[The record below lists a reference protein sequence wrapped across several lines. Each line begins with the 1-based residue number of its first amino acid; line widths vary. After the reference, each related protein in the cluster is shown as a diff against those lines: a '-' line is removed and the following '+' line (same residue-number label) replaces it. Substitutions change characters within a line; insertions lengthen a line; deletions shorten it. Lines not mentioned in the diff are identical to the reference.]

1 MTQPKSEETP
11 DVEMEEAV
19 PKAEDA
25 TKEDVKKEEDNK
37 VTEDDDDDDDSEDGL
52 PVKKLA
58 AMKNYGKGTPAT
70 KVKMCRKSAA
80 PVRSPIEASESL
92 DFEEETEKSKVVKAK
107 RKATTNSKKKGKDK
121 ETEETSPKEEGK
133 KGKQQKPK
141 SKESPSAANETA
153 SASSDKQN
161 EDDDFAACCLCHC
174 ALDYSDRS
182 AFFEADRKQ
191 EADKNA
197 SGSDDEPLY
206 FQPTD
211 PYLPAS
217 IYDPSN
223 ALVYCDTCDR
233 LYHQKCH
240 FVPLMVLPRG
250 KWSCLVC
257 ATKNTLTN
265 GSNPGGRGRKNGA
278 AAAATK
284 KDAPFTKHKLSRMF
298 KSPLPPTKL
307 QQYLTEGGENNTSKK
322 YHMPAEKEWE
332 IATGR
337 EKAILWHK
345 TLTQTIPSWIQS
357 QFGNLNQAQTALE
370 TLTTTKLNRQHFLA
384 KNKASKRGS
393 QELAQTLVKLT
404 GAKWKMRQMVLQME
418 EIRANPEKH
427 IQLIQQWCQQGGT
440 STGKKEEEEDK
451 ADASNALARPPPK
464 SFMDRV
470 IFPFGQYPPRTIPR
484 TPEMQ
489 EHLEMEAKKQT
500 ENAEKSEKLEKGIPM
515 EIVTTTTASAPK
527 ESPTKAANESPTKS
541 SKKSEKMAKSPKRHS
556 KTKCKPA
563 DAKNDD
569 DSGSGVSL
577 EDLVCAVCLIG
588 DASDENDLLL
598 CDAQGCFRAYHMQ
611 CLEPIVTLKE
621 VEATQGEDW
630 FCPLCSGMADCVHK
644 IQSYYMGEEWDR
656 RREARAAAAKKAGKK
671 RKPEKEEENDDND
684 DDSDEDSLKSWE
696 KPTDVFPD
704 SEWEYETAL
713 ELKAGKQT
721 DATDTL
727 LREALGEGD
736 EEQQQQ
742 GNLLDYLSDGTDDV
756 ELDGHFDLESFHEE
770 RKREYEEMADSDD
783 DSADDDSS
791 HSSEATLVD
800 MSSVE
805 LKIGKDE
812 LDCLS
817 QGSMDSDS
825 DDDSGSGSGSGSDD
839 DGSGG
844 SESGGEVRRSRRIR
858 KLQNPVEIPKNVG
871 VDFDPGNIVQGK
883 RRRKPVDYRKLNDAL
898 FGDLDDKEN
907 AKLDDKE
914 DFQVQ
919 VQPKRVRKKKAFA
932 SSGEEG
938 SDDDEGSGDS
948 DNEDNNEGSD
958 AGGSKENGKDS
969 RKKKKKASRKRSR
982 APSDDEDVGSGNE
995 AENDDSSV
1003 EGSKDKKKKSATK
1016 PPAKRKRGAPPKS
1029 KKAGAAKK
1037 NGAKPSEENGKK
1049 EANGKKAPKKQNGKK
1064 TAGATK
1070 KQNGTK
1076 GAKKAKETKSKTKTA
1091 TNAKKMKA
1099 EGAE

>member
-1 MTQPKSEETP
+1 MTQPKPEKSA

-19 PKAEDA
+19 HKPEDA
-25 TKEDVKKEEDNK
+25 TEEAMKEEDNK
-37 VTEDDDDDDDSEDGL
+37 VTEDDDDDDSEDGL

-58 AMKNYGKGTPAT
+58 ALKNYGKGTPAT
-70 KVKMCRKSAA
+70 KVKMGRKSAT
-80 PVRSPIEASESL
+80 PSQSPLEKSESL
-92 DFEEETEKSKVVKAK
+92 DFEEEMDDSKVVKSK
-107 RKATTNSKKKGKDK
+107 RKATTNSKKKGKD
-121 ETEETSPKEEGK
+121 EVSPKEEGK
-133 KGKQQKPK
+133 KAKQQKSK
-141 SKESPSAANETA
+141 EKESPSAGNETA
-153 SASSDKQN
+153 STSSDKQN
-161 EDDDFAACCLCHC
+161 EDDDLAACCLCHC

-197 SGSDDEPLY
+197 SGSDEEPLY

-211 PYLPAS
+211 PYLPTN

-250 KWSCLVC
+250 KWSCLIC
-257 ATKNTLTN
+257 TTKKSLTN
-265 GSNPGGRGRKNGA
+265 GSNPGGRGRKKDA
-278 AAAATK
+278 VAVTK

-298 KSPLPPTKL
+298 KSPLPPNKL
-307 QQYLTEGGENNTSKK
+307 QQYLTAEDGNNKSIGYHTS
-322 YHMPAEKEWE
+322 AEMEWE

-337 EKAILWHK
+337 EKAILWQK
-345 TLTQTIPSWIQS
+345 TLTHSIPSWIQS
-357 QFGNLNQAQTALE
+357 QFSNLSQAQTALE
-370 TLTTTKLNRQHFLA
+370 TLTTTKLNRQHFLG
-384 KNKASKRGS
+384 NKASKRGS

-427 IQLIQQWCQQGGT
+427 IQLIQQWCERGAT
-440 STGKKEEEEDK
+440 SKTEEDK
-451 ADASNALARPPPK
+451 PDATTGSSTALTRPPPK
-464 SFMDRV
+464 SFMERV

-489 EHLEMEAKKQT
+489 EHLEMEAKKQK
-500 ENAEKSEKLEKGIPM
+500 EDAEKSSTLENGIPT
-515 EIVTTTTASAPK
+515 EIVTSTTTSSAK
-527 ESPTKAANESPTKS
+527 ESPAKSPTKGN
-541 SKKSEKMAKSPKRHS
+541 KKSEKTHKSPKRNS
-556 KTKCKPA
+556 KAKCKPV
-563 DAKNDD
+563 DAKDD

-588 DASDENDLLL
+588 DATDENDLLL
-598 CDAQGCFRAYHMQ
+598 CDAQGCFRAYHMR

-621 VEATQGEDW
+621 VEATEGEDW

-656 RREARAAAAKKAGKK
+656 RREARAIAMKKAGKK
-671 RKPEKEEENDDND
+671 RKPEKEEENDDED

-696 KPTDVFPD
+696 RPTDVFPD
-704 SEWEYETAL
+704 SKWEHEAAL

-721 DATDTL
+721 DATDAL
-727 LREALGEGD
+727 LRLALGEGD

-770 RKREYEEMADSDD
+770 RKREYEEMAGSDD
-783 DSADDDSS
+783 DDSTDDDSS
-791 HSSEATLVD
+791 HSSQATLVD

-817 QGSMDSDS
+817 QGSVDSDS
-825 DDDSGSGSGSGSDD
+825 EDDSGSGSGSDD
-839 DGSGG
+839 DGSEG

-858 KLQNPVEIPKNVG
+858 KLQNPVEIPKSVG

-919 VQPKRVRKKKAFA
+919 VQPKRVRKKKASN

-938 SDDDEGSGDS
+938 SDDDDGSGDS
-948 DNEDNNEGSD
+948 DNEDNNDGSD
-958 AGGSKENGKDS
+958 VDESNENGKANG
-969 RKKKKKASRKRSR
+969 KKKKNASRKRSR

-1003 EGSKDKKKKSATK
+1003 EESKDKKKKSTKK
-1016 PPAKRKRGAPPKS
+1016 PPAKRKRSAPPKPKKADATS
-1029 KKAGAAKK
+1029 KKK
-1037 NGAKPSEENGKK
+1037 GAKSSEENGKK
-1049 EANGKKAPKKQNGKK
+1049 ALKKQNGKK
-1064 TAGATK
+1064 AAGAAK

-1076 GAKKAKETKSKTKTA
+1076 GAKAKEAKPNSKTT
-1091 TNAKKMKA
+1091 TNAKKKKV
-1099 EGAE
+1099 EGTK